1 MRKKTLLF
9 MMCLSSL
16 TFGQTNHQVDA
27 QAMSWS
33 PNDLTIE
40 VGDSVTWINNN
51 NGTHNVNGTTATYPS
66 NPESF
71 SMLTS
76 GSNWTFGKRFN
87 VPGIY
92 MYRCD
97 IHSSMMTGK
106 VTVVDPSLGLDNIQT
121 ASGII
126 FGPNPAGDQITIQAN
141 TTDFT
146 VSIYDMV
153 GHCMISQRMVGQT
166 HLSVASL
173 NPGTYLV
180 EINVEG
186 KRVLERLMKN

>member
-9 MMCLSSL
+9 MLCLSSF
-16 TFGQTNHQVDA
+16 TFGQTNYQIDA

-40 VGDSVTWINNN
+40 VGDSVTWVNNN
-51 NGTHNVNGTTATYPS
+51 NGTHNVNGTMATYPS

-71 SMLTS
+71 SMLTT
-76 GSNWTFGKRFN
+76 GSNWTYGKRFTI
-87 VPGIY
+87 PGIY

-97 IHSSMMTGK
+97 VHSSMMTGK
-106 VTVVDPSLGLDNIQT
+106 VTVVDPSLGLDNIQS
-121 ASGII
+121 ASGVT
-126 FGPNPAGDQITIQAN
+126 FGPNPAGDMINILAN
-141 TTDFT
+141 SPNFT

-153 GHCMISQRMVGQT
+153 GRCVLSQQLVAQT
-166 HLSVASL
+166 HLSVAAL
-173 NPGTYLV
+173 NPGTYLI

-186 KRVLERLMKN
+186 KRTQERLMKN